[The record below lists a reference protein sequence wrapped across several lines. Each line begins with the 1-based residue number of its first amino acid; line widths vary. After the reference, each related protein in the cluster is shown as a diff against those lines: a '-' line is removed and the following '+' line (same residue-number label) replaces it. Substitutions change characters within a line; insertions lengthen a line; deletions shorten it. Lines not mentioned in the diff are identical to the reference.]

1 MKLNE
6 NFDQLIKKEKRKR
19 LLKTIAISFVTTVV
33 LLFIGFTLIN
43 KRMEMQYKKAQE
55 MANITDMIES
65 PNLVSQ
71 SQYLSTSGRVT
82 SQLKSERFKNI
93 DGYMVAATP
102 LEINFSLFGI
112 GYGSGKNSSLTV
124 PITKTKE
131 IGAFSR
137 ENGEK
142 LPLFFNPKHKE
153 SETQQEAKAT
163 HEARTLS
170 GFKNH
175 VAEVAISFKEPMTYA
190 EIQAKIPENV
200 LINWYWL
207 GMASDQ
213 LSATETVGKV
223 IGINADEAGK
233 LSSEPLK
240 SKTSSA
246 WWSPNYPSFVAAIKT
261 AAEKRGYTVNGLDIY
276 QDALKQIEKYPTL
289 KTAKFSGIIV
299 SGRTENLATLDDE
312 PYVYTTN
319 VGLQAEIL
327 PYIEPTK

>member
-246 WWSPNYPSFVAAIKT
+246 WWSPNYPSFVAAVKT

-299 SGRTENLATLDDE
+299 SGWTENLATLDDE

>member
-33 LLFIGFTLIN
+33 LLFIGYTLIN

-112 GYGSGKNSSLTV
+112 GYDSGKNLSLTV

-246 WWSPNYPSFVAAIKT
+246 WWSPNYPSFVAAVKT

>member
-6 NFDQLIKKEKRKR
+6 NFDQLIKKEKRKK
-19 LLKTIAISFVTTVV
+19 LLKTIAISLVTTLV
-33 LLFIGFTLIN
+33 LLFIGFTVIN
-43 KRMEMQYKKAQE
+43 KRMETQFKKAQE

-65 PNLVSQ
+65 PNLVSR
-71 SQYLSTSGRVT
+71 SQYLSVSGRVT

-112 GYGSGKNSSLTV
+112 GYGSGQNAPLTV

-142 LPLFFNPKHKE
+142 LPLFFNPKHKQTE
-153 SETQQEAKAT
+153 SEPDVKTT
-163 HEARTLS
+163 HEAKTLS
-170 GFKNH
+170 GFTNH
-175 VAEVAISFKEPMTYA
+175 VAEVAVSFKEPMTYA
-190 EIQAKIPENV
+190 EIQAKIPKNL

-213 LSATETVGKV
+213 LSATQTVGKV
-223 IGINADEAGK
+223 IGINADEAGQ

-240 SKTSSA
+240 SKTSGA
-246 WWSPNYPSFVAAIKT
+246 WWSPNYPSFVAAVKT
-261 AAEKRGYTVNGLDIY
+261 AAKTRGYTMNGLDIY
-276 QDALKQIEKYPTL
+276 QDALKQVEKYPTL
-289 KTAKFSGIIV
+289 KSAKFAGIIV
-299 SGRTENLATLDDE
+299 SGRTENLAKLDDE
-312 PYVYTTN
+312 AYVYATN

>member
-33 LLFIGFTLIN
+33 LLFIGYTLIN

-246 WWSPNYPSFVAAIKT
+246 WWSPNYPSFVAAVKT

>member
-213 LSATETVGKV
+213 LSAIETVGKV

-246 WWSPNYPSFVAAIKT
+246 WWSPNYPSFVAAVKT

>member
-43 KRMEMQYKKAQE
+43 KRMKMQYKKAQE

-153 SETQQEAKAT
+153 SETQQEAKET

-246 WWSPNYPSFVAAIKT
+246 WWSPNYPSFVAAVKT

>member
-131 IGAFSR
+131 ISAFSR

-246 WWSPNYPSFVAAIKT
+246 WWSPNYPSFVAAVKT

>member
-93 DGYMVAATP
+93 DGYMVVATP

-223 IGINADEAGK
+223 IGINADETGK
-233 LSSEPLK
+233 LSSESLK

-246 WWSPNYPSFVAAIKT
+246 WWSPNYPSFVAAVKT

>member
-1 MKLNE
+1 
-6 NFDQLIKKEKRKR
+6 
-19 LLKTIAISFVTTVV
+19 
-33 LLFIGFTLIN
+33 
-43 KRMEMQYKKAQE
+43 
-55 MANITDMIES
+55 
-65 PNLVSQ
+65 
-71 SQYLSTSGRVT
+71 
-82 SQLKSERFKNI
+82 
-93 DGYMVAATP
+93 
-102 LEINFSLFGI
+102 
-112 GYGSGKNSSLTV
+112 
-124 PITKTKE
+124 
-131 IGAFSR
+131 
-137 ENGEK
+137 
-142 LPLFFNPKHKE
+142 
-153 SETQQEAKAT
+153 
-163 HEARTLS
+163 
-170 GFKNH
+170 
-175 VAEVAISFKEPMTYA
+175 MTYD

-246 WWSPNYPSFVAAIKT
+246 WWSPNYPSFLAAVKT
-261 AAEKRGYTVNGLDIY
+261 AAEKRSYTVNGLDIY

>member
-246 WWSPNYPSFVAAIKT
+246 WWSPNYPSFVAAVKT

-276 QDALKQIEKYPTL
+276 QDALKQIEKYLTL

>member
-33 LLFIGFTLIN
+33 LLFIGYTLIN

-142 LPLFFNPKHKE
+142 LPLFFNPKHNE

-246 WWSPNYPSFVAAIKT
+246 WWSPNYPSFVAAVKT

>member
-246 WWSPNYPSFVAAIKT
+246 WWSPNYPSFVAAVKT

>member
-153 SETQQEAKAT
+153 SETQQGAKET

-175 VAEVAISFKEPMTYA
+175 VAEVAISFKKPMTYD

-246 WWSPNYPSFVAAIKT
+246 WWSPNYPSFVAAVKT
-261 AAEKRGYTVNGLDIY
+261 AAEKRSYTVNGLDIY

>member
-246 WWSPNYPSFVAAIKT
+246 WWSPNYPSFVAAVKT

-319 VGLQAEIL
+319 EGLQAEIL

>member
-246 WWSPNYPSFVAAIKT
+246 WWSPNYPSFVAAVKT

-289 KTAKFSGIIV
+289 KTSKFSGIIV

>member
-246 WWSPNYPSFVAAIKT
+246 WWSPNYPSFVAALKT

>member
-246 WWSPNYPSFVAAIKT
+246 WWSPNYPDRKSV
-261 AAEKRGYTVNGLDIY
+261 V
-276 QDALKQIEKYPTL
+276 
-289 KTAKFSGIIV
+289 
-299 SGRTENLATLDDE
+299 
-312 PYVYTTN
+312 
-319 VGLQAEIL
+319 
-327 PYIEPTK
+327 

>member
-93 DGYMVAATP
+93 DGYMVVATP

-153 SETQQEAKAT
+153 SETQQEAKET

-246 WWSPNYPSFVAAIKT
+246 WWSPNYPSFVAAVKT

-312 PYVYTTN
+312 SYVYTTN

>member
-246 WWSPNYPSFVAAIKT
+246 WWSPNYPSFVAAVKT

-312 PYVYTTN
+312 PYVYRTN

>member
-93 DGYMVAATP
+93 DGYMVVATP

-246 WWSPNYPSFVAAIKT
+246 WWSPNYPSFVAAVKT

>member
-246 WWSPNYPSFVAAIKT
+246 WWSPNYPSFVAAVKT

-312 PYVYTTN
+312 SYVYTTN